1 MPKPANQSEYVVIS
15 DTNSKVLLS
24 TNNWYEAVKLAN
36 LIRRGGGQ
44 VTIFKSTKG

>member
-1 MPKPANQSEYVVIS
+1 MTEYLVVS
-15 DTNSKVLLS
+15 DKDCKVLKLYS
-24 TNNWYEAVKLAN
+24 GPKAWYQAVKLAN